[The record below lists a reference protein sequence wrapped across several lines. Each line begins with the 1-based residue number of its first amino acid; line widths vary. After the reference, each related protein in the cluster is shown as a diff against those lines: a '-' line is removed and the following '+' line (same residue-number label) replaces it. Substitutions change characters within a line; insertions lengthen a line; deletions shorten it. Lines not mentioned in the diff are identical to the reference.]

1 MDFEALG
8 LLEGLEG
15 NERAGREQLLARLVR
30 EGFSSD
36 QLIAAVREDRLAL
49 LAVDRV
55 LGGTHTATDVQ
66 LQTGLPAALMI
77 RIRRL
82 QGLPQPGPEDRV
94 FTDED
99 IAAARSIKLF
109 MDAGFDDDA
118 LAEITRVL
126 AEGMDRLAA
135 TTTAAFVRTFLAAGD
150 SEADVALRFESL
162 ARELTPALAPVLLA
176 AFKAHLRESVAR
188 GVIGRAEREAGE
200 LRGAQETV
208 VCFADLVG
216 FTRLGGR
223 VELQELGSV
232 AVTLARLAAEATKPP
247 VRLVKTIG
255 DAAMFV
261 SPDAR
266 PLISV
271 ALALVDA
278 VEQADLPSLRA
289 GIAIGPALLSAG
301 DYYGHSVNLASRVT
315 GIARP
320 GSVLCTQDVRDAAP
334 GAAEWSSAGNHKLKG
349 ISEPV
354 ALFRARPLAAAPDS
368 GSAPASEREQRSG
381 NDRRDTNPKQ
391 PRAGRLRRRA
401 SS

>member
-15 NERAGREQLLARLVR
+15 DERLGREQLLARLAE

-36 QLIAAVREDRLAL
+36 ELSAAVREDRLAL
-49 LAVDRV
+49 LPVDRV
-55 LGGTHTATDVQ
+55 LGGTLTATEVERE
-66 LQTGLPAALMI
+66 TGVPATLMI
-77 RIRRL
+77 RIRQL
-82 QGLPQPGPEDRV
+82 QGVPQPGPGDRV
-94 FTDED
+94 FADED

-109 MDAGFDDDA
+109 IDAGFDEDT

-126 AEGMDRLAA
+126 GEGMGRLAA
-135 TTTAAFVRTFLAAGD
+135 TTTAAFVRTFLAPGD

-162 ARELTPALAPVLLA
+162 AQQLTPALAPVLLA
-176 AFKAHLRESVAR
+176 AYKAHLRESVAR
-188 GVIGRAEREAGE
+188 GMLGREERQAGE

-216 FTRLGGR
+216 FTRLGGQI
-223 VELQELGSV
+223 ELQELGSV
-232 AVTLARLAAEATKPP
+232 AGTLARLAAEVTRPP

-261 SPDAR
+261 SPVAG

-271 ALALVDA
+271 ALALIDA
-278 VEQADLPSLRA
+278 VGQADLPSLRA
-289 GIAIGPALLSAG
+289 GIAIGPALVSAG

-320 GSVLCTQDVRDAAP
+320 GSVLCTQAVRDAAP
-334 GAAEWSSAGNHKLKG
+334 DAAEWSSAGRHKLKG
-349 ISEPV
+349 IVEPA
-354 ALFRARPLAAAPDS
+354 ALFRARPRAAEPDR
-368 GSAPASEREQRSG
+368 GSAPAAEREPSDDDGSPQEARKPREGRS
-381 NDRRDTNPKQ
+381 
-391 PRAGRLRRRA
+391 RRRA